1 MSNTIRIKKRA
12 SGGGNTGGAP
22 SSLAPSELAFNE
34 VDLKLYYGFGDNGN
48 TPPSASSIITVGG
61 TGAFFDKATTR
72 SANAILAGPTT
83 GSAAAPT
90 FRSLVAADIPSIA
103 HTKISD
109 FDTGVQT
116 NRVDQLASATN
127 PVTGVTP
134 TADAHFATKGYVDG
148 VAQGLD
154 IKEAARVATTANI
167 TLSGTQ
173 TIDGVSVVADNRVL
187 VKNQSTASQN
197 GLYLCKASTW
207 VRTDDL
213 ATGADASSVFV
224 FISEGSTQADQGFV
238 CSTDKGSAVVGT
250 NNLTFT
256 QFSGSGSITAG
267 DGLDKSGNEFSVDL
281 KANGGIVIESTE
293 MAVDLSASSIT
304 GTLAVGDG
312 GTGATSASAAR
323 TALGLA
329 IGSNVQAFDAQLSD
343 IAGLTPSDG
352 NFIVGDGS
360 NFVLESGSTAR
371 ASLGLAI
378 GTNVQAYDA
387 DLDNLSSMQSGASS
401 ALAAI
406 TSTELQ
412 ILDGATVTT
421 AELNLLDGVTATTS
435 ELNILDGVTATAS
448 ELNILDGVTATAT
461 ELNKLDGVT
470 ATTTELNYTDGVT
483 SNIQTQLDAKQASNS
498 KLTELATMGAN
509 TASAL
514 ADLTQAEVQI
524 LDGASVTTSELNIL
538 DGVTATASEI
548 NLLDGVTAT
557 TAELNYTDGV
567 SSNIQTQLDNK
578 QALDADLTALSGC
591 QSGAAAALA
600 LLTSTE
606 VEILDGATLTTTEL
620 NYVDGV
626 TSAIQ
631 TQLNNKQA
639 SDAQLTEL
647 ATMASGTASALADLT
662 GTEVGI
668 LDGATVTTT
677 ELNIMDGNTSATST
691 TLATADRMV
700 MNDNGTMKQVA
711 LSDLVTFLEDGEDTS
726 GFEVNGGTF

>member
-12 SGGGNTGGAP
+12 ASGSAGAP
-22 SSLAPSELAFNE
+22 SSLSPSELAFNE
-34 VDLKLYYGFGDNGN
+34 ADLKLYYGFGDTGSNE
-48 TPPSASSIITVGG
+48 ASSIITVGG
-61 TGAFFDKATTR
+61 SGAFFNKTDTR
-72 SANAILAGPTT
+72 NANIVLAGPTT

-109 FDTGVQT
+109 FDSGVQA

-127 PVTGVTP
+127 PVSGVTP
-134 TADAHFATKGYVDG
+134 TADAHFAIKSYVDG

-207 VRTDDL
+207 ERTDDL

-238 CSTDKGSAVVGT
+238 CTTDKGSAVVGT
-250 NNLTFT
+250 NNLAFT
-256 QFSGSGSITAG
+256 QFSGGGNLTGG
-267 DGLDKSGNEFSVDL
+267 DGITKSGNEFSVDL
-281 KANGGIVIESTE
+281 KSNGGLVIESTE
-293 MAVDLSASSIT
+293 IAVDLAASSIT

-329 IGSNVQAFDAQLSD
+329 IGTNVQAFDAQLSD

-378 GTNVQAYDA
+378 GSNVQAYDA
-387 DLDNLSSMQSGASS
+387 DLDNLSGCQSGGSA
-401 ALAAI
+401 ALAAL
-406 TSTELQ
+406 TSTEIQ

-421 AELNLLDGVTATTS
+421 A

-448 ELNILDGVTATAT
+448 ELNI
-461 ELNKLDGVT
+461 
-470 ATTTELNYTDGVT
+470 
-483 SNIQTQLDAKQASNS
+483 
-498 KLTELATMGAN
+498 M
-509 TASAL
+509 
-514 ADLTQAEVQI
+514 
-524 LDGASVTTSELNIL
+524 

-548 NLLDGVTAT
+548 NILDGVTAT
-557 TAELNYTDGV
+557 ATEINAACDG
-567 SSNIQTQLDNK
+567 T
-578 QALDADLTALSGC
+578 
-591 QSGAAAALA
+591 
-600 LLTSTE
+600 
-606 VEILDGATLTTTEL
+606 
-620 NYVDGV
+620 
-626 TSAIQ
+626 
-631 TQLNNKQA
+631 
-639 SDAQLTEL
+639 
-647 ATMASGTASALADLT
+647 
-662 GTEVGI
+662 
-668 LDGATVTTT
+668 
-677 ELNIMDGNTSATST
+677 TSATST
-691 TLATADRMV
+691 TLATGDRFV
-700 MNDNGTMKQVA
+700 TNDAGTMKQVA
-711 LSDLVTFLEDGEDTS
+711 LSDLVTFLEDGSTS
-726 GFEVNGGTF
+726 GFDVEGGTF